1 MFKLKKNK
9 TMKKIYEAPVT
20 EEVIVEPQL
29 LQAASPGTLDPDSTI
44 SNSDGFGSR
53 EGNSIFDDGED
64 Y

>member
-1 MFKLKKNK
+1 
-9 TMKKIYEAPVT
+9 MKKIYEAPVT